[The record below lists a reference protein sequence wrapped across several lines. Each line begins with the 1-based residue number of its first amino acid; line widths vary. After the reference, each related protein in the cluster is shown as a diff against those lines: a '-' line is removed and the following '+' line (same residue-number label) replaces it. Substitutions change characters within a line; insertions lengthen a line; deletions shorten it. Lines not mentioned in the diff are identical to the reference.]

1 MVKTKSNSK
10 DNQDF
15 VCFNCPI
22 QFDDKLGDFKTVDV
36 DLIVCIPLHNHT
48 THSVRCSHTY

>member
-22 QFDDKLGDFKTVDV
+22 EFDDKLGDFKTVDV
-36 DLIVCIPLHNHT
+36 DLIVCIPLHNHA